1 MIEILKEKIS
11 SDILENEPL
20 ANHCTFRIGGSAK
33 YFFVAKSGEEI
44 KTAVE
49 IAKELDLPIFI
60 FSGGSNILFADQGFD
75 GLVIKI
81 QNTKY
86 EIQDTKIIAE
96 AGVALGRLVEAAA
109 DRGLTG
115 LEWAAGIPGT
125 IGGAVRGNAGAY
137 GRAIGESVES
147 VDVLEIMNP
156 AFAKLR
162 RGKHELRI
170 MNIGKNECRFRYRD
184 SIFKK
189 NKDII
194 LKVVLVLKVDDREK
208 IKDEMKKILK
218 ARNEKLPLDFPSAG
232 SVFKNI
238 KVNDEILGKLK
249 NYEIPPKFI
258 EFGKIPAAWFIEQ
271 CNLKDRQIGGA
282 KISEKHA
289 NFIVNTGKATAKEVA
304 ELIELVK
311 TEISQKFGMRLEEEI
326 EMVKI

>member
-1 MIEILKEKIS
+1 MKIFENYDLSGLNTFGVKATSSFFVEVNSEDDLKELFNSEIFKK
-11 SDILENEPL
+11 NEKL
-20 ANHCTFRIGGSAK
+20 FLG
-33 YFFVAKSGEEI
+33 
-44 KTAVE
+44 
-49 IAKELDLPIFI
+49 
-60 FSGGSNILFADQGFD
+60 GGSNVLFTKNFEGIVILNKLKGINILEENEDFVLIKAMGGEVWHD
-75 GLVIKI
+75 LVLFSVSNLYWGIENLSLVPGSVGATPV
-81 QNTKY
+81 QN
-86 EIQDTKIIAE
+86 I
-96 AGVALGRLVEAAA
+96 
-109 DRGLTG
+109 
-115 LEWAAGIPGT
+115 
-125 IGGAVRGNAGAY
+125 GAY
-137 GRAIGESVES
+137 GVEIKDVIESVEAY
-147 VDVLEIMNP
+147 EIETSDPSTPFNEVQ
-156 AFAKLR
+156 
-162 RGKHELRI
+162 GKMLGAGKRI
-170 MNIGKNECRFRYRD
+170 FKKDECEFGYRE

-218 ARNEKLPLDFPSAG
+218 ARNEKLPLDFSSAG

-238 KVNDEILGKLK
+238 EVNDEILGKLK

>member
-125 IGGAVRGNAGAY
+125 IGGAARGNAGAY

-147 VDVLEIMNP
+147 VETLNYES
-156 AFAKLR
+156 
-162 RGKHELRI
+162 RI
-170 MNIGKNECRFRYRD
+170 MNYENKECDFRYRE

-238 KVNDEILGKLK
+238 EVNGEILEKLK